1 MPIVH
6 WVPYAVPVPGQEIL
20 ERTYC
25 PTEEDR
31 TEFSRESEK
40 KVAFRRVNRPDL
52 EIQCVRT
59 GQYEMA
65 IIGVPKQSE
74 EQVSYNFNQET
85 QDVLSE
91 LPPSEWPK
99 VGRDSDSNWEGLA
112 EWARAY
118 EEAKERGATQG
129 RAPI

>member
-1 MPIVH
+1 MVDYGISRTIVKLDPRGFTPDFLIRQMDQILEDFQDEC
-6 WVPYAVPVPGQEIL
+6 PYAVHFDFKKAEIA
-20 ERTYC
+20 YM
-25 PTEEDR
+25 D
-31 TEFSRESEK
+31 
-40 KVAFRRVNRPDL
+40 
-52 EIQCVRT
+52 
-59 GQYEMA
+59 
-65 IIGVPKQSE
+65 GVPAPRK
-74 EQVSYNFNQET
+74 VTVYDKRT

-129 RAPI
+129 RSPI